1 MATRKARLIQF
12 VLLGLIEQIKLAL
25 EHAGCVIECE
35 CPDAD
40 VDAIA
45 QAAET
50 FRVELEKLQARRSG
64 VDLRAELEETE
75 EQIEAYR
82 TGPLAPGDEEYLTRM
97 RGYRADI
104 LATLRELP

>member
-1 MATRKARLIQF
+1 MIQF
-12 VLLGLIEQIKLAL
+12 VLLGLIEQIELVL
-25 EHAGCVIECE
+25 EYTRCEIGCERSD
-35 CPDAD
+35 PD

-50 FRVELEKLQARRSG
+50 VRAELEKLQPRRPG

-82 TGPLAPGDEEYLTRM
+82 TGPLAPGDEEYLAQM
-97 RGYRADI
+97 RANRVDI
-104 LATLRELP
+104 LAALRGLP